1 MSRLTRGINK
11 NSDRTDAILLISD
24 YHLLSLANKDGL
36 KLQDSGFQ
44 D

>member
-11 NSDRTDAILLISD
+11 NSDRIDALLLISD
-24 YHLLSLANKDGL
+24 YHLLPLANKHDL